1 MFCLDGKVAL
11 VTGASRGIG
20 ACIARTLATAG
31 AQIVV
36 NHLNEPEEAEAVCA
50 QIRELGGK
58 AIPIAADV
66 RSEPQVREMFAQI
79 DKEPGRID
87 ILVNNAG
94 VGNYED
100 IFNTTIGSWR
110 WVLETHLTGTFLCA
124 QQAMER
130 MKSQRYGRIIQIS
143 SVVAHQGALRGFVHY
158 ATAKSGQLGFT
169 RTLARTGAEFGITVN
184 AVAPGMIGTDLFY
197 RTHGEEGAKK
207 LEELALLGLGKPED
221 VAVAVLFLA
230 SSEASFITG
239 TVLDVNGGLYF
250 R

>member
-1 MFCLDGKVAL
+1 M
-11 VTGASRGIG
+11 I
-20 ACIARTLATAG
+20 
-31 AQIVV
+31 
-36 NHLNEPEEAEAVCA
+36 
-50 QIRELGGK
+50 
-58 AIPIAADV
+58 
-66 RSEPQVREMFAQI
+66 
-79 DKEPGRID
+79 
-87 ILVNNAG
+87 
-94 VGNYED
+94 
-100 IFNTTIGSWR
+100 
-110 WVLETHLTGTFLCA
+110 
-124 QQAMER
+124 
-130 MKSQRYGRIIQIS
+130 QRYGRIIQIS